1 MRHHALTNIRQ
12 PVFTEVTED
21 SVKLHLA
28 CNKNSFET
36 WMGTCVQQAVYSDYT
51 NNLLWWNEY

>member
-28 CNKNSFET
+28 CNKKSFET
-36 WMGTCVQQAVYSDYT
+36 
-51 NNLLWWNEY
+51 